1 MFLNQQDA
9 YVPQGQLAFSIDT
22 ENSEKQNQVPW
33 FSCVAST
40 IWTPF
45 TEHWDPLRGI
55 RVTVPPTFSKIQ
67 CSLSKSRPWRTRR
80 EKQRRKLVPTRVSAM
95 MTPNYLSL
103 FHFECLLLS
112 TKALWIISFEWVCNV
127 KGQRQRHPRWLPQRV
142 WLASLWQ
149 WALAWQLTLP
159 NKKTQLSSLFNWESL
174 FSAGKLPPAT
184 GRHKNESLYGST
196 SHEHLCTFR

>member
-1 MFLNQQDA
+1 MKQPPNKTKRKHKEANSLKKSLTSVSLNQQDV
-9 YVPQGQLAFSIDT
+9 YVPQGQLVFSIDT

-55 RVTVPPTFSKIQ
+55 RVTVPPIFSKIQ

-112 TKALWIISFEWVCNV
+112 TKALWTIPLSESAMLRGRDRGIHDGYL
-127 KGQRQRHPRWLPQRV
+127 KG
-142 WLASLWQ
+142 S
-149 WALAWQLTLP
+149 
-159 NKKTQLSSLFNWESL
+159 
-174 FSAGKLPPAT
+174 G
-184 GRHKNESLYGST
+184 
-196 SHEHLCTFR
+196 